1 MAKYRCAILDD
12 YPERRAQGGGLVEGH
27 GRRRH
32 QGVQRAPRRGRQR
45 GQGAAGLR
53 DRLRHARAHRLPARR
68 DREAAGPQ
76 APDHHRHA
84 QRLDRHGGGRRQGRH
99 RLRHRLV
106 RQPDLRHRHR
116 PDARA
121 DPPHRLRER
130 AAEGRR
136 DLADHHRPGARRPD
150 ARHPRPR
157 QARHPHRADRQGVRH
172 EGDRLEPEPD
182 AREVQGSRRRLRDA
196 RRSCSGSPTSSRS
209 TWCCRSARAGWSAP
223 RNSR

>member
-12 YPERRAQGGGLVEGH
+12 YQNVALSGGGLVEGL
-27 GRRRH
+27 GRPRR
-32 QGVQRAPRRGRQR
+32 QGVQRASRRRRQR
-45 GQGAAGLR
+45 GQGAAGLP

-68 DREAAGPQ
+68 DREAAGPE

-99 RLRHRLV
+99 GLRHRLV

-130 AAEGRR
+130 PPEGRR
-136 DLADHHRPGARRPD
+136 DLAEDDRPGARGPD

-157 QARHPHRADRQGVRH
+157 QARHPHRHDRQGVRH

-182 AREVQGSRRRLRDA
+182 AREVQGGRRRLCEQGGPVPAVRLHLHP
-196 RRSCSGSPTSSRS
+196 RRAVAAL
-209 TWCCRSARAGWSAP
+209 ARAG
-223 RNSR
+223 RRQGNRR